1 MTKMLETKKMILSSL
16 EERNKTMSEL
26 SSELG
31 LANSTVSK
39 HLKELEMM
47 GAIRDTGEGRKWK
60 YYQKNKDFNFSQIGI
75 RHGNIS
81 KLAITVTAAVALI
94 VIAALILYSSASSV
108 ALSNI
113 SLQAGSAVPNGVT
126 VMAIEDAPQF
136 YNITALNITVTQAI
150 LHSTSGKNYIVNV
163 SKRIDLV
170 KLSNTSEI
178 FSAVKLPY
186 GNYTGIS
193 LIVSNATAVV
203 SGNATG
209 VFVPSSKI
217 EIPGK
222 FTVSQNMT
230 NWLLLDFN
238 LEQSLHF
245 TGNGRIIMLPVI
257 YYSGGRNANITVGRN
272 SSPIFRNMGH
282 VEWNRSM
289 FGMDQAGKI
298 ENNFSIPL
306 NQSMG
311 IESGRIVLGPRFG
324 ASFFVVRRGLIGAFV
339 YNSPLPFENGT
350 FNVSMVRFNH
360 TFPFNI
366 SDLNCSGRGMK
377 GAMLCTYRKAY
388 NATNSEQPA
397 TIINVSPS
405 GARLYVNMFMLPIIG
420 AYNTSVYLTS
430 SNGTSFGKSGII
442 TVIPDTVAMY
452 NKAYTVEFNG
462 LTAGAN
468 YSLAISSNHTS
479 ICIPK
484 QRVACVRTTSQS
496 SYSINFSV
504 ISNVSSIS
512 IRVPG
517 SLISSNGVSV
527 LRANASSQ
535 LGSSSNFTFP
545 SGRIIINSTA
555 EASEAKPVAP
565 SLPLAAYNCSV
576 GTDCMT
582 APVTICQNG
591 LPNQQICV
599 NQSYYG
605 AYMSDYKN
613 FTAKSAGSVCP
624 MFIIRSSYSC
634 GCSGSSCGMLYSQ
647 N

>member
-16 EERNKTMSEL
+16 DERNKTMSEL

-60 YYQKNKDFNFSQIGI
+60 YYQKNKDFSFAEIGI
-75 RHGNIS
+75 RHGYMS

-108 ALSNI
+108 TLSNI
-113 SLQAGSAVPNGVT
+113 AFQAGSTVPSGIT

-178 FSAVKLPY
+178 FGAVKLPY

-193 LIVSNATAVV
+193 LIVSNATALV
-203 SGNATG
+203 SGNLTG

-230 NWLLLDFN
+230 NWILMDFN

-245 TGNGRIIMLPVI
+245 TGNGQIIMLPVI
-257 YYSGGRNANITVGRN
+257 YYSGGRNANITVGDN

-289 FGMDQAGKI
+289 FGMDQDGKI
-298 ENNFSIPL
+298 ENNFSVPL

-339 YNSPLPFENGT
+339 YNSPLQFENGT

-366 SDLNCSGRGMK
+366 SDLNCSGKGLK
-377 GAMLCTYRKAY
+377 GAMLCTYRQAY
-388 NATNSEQPA
+388 NSTRHELPA
-397 TIINVSPS
+397 AVVNVSPS
-405 GARLYVNMFMLPIIG
+405 GAALYVRMFMLPIG
-420 AYNTSVYLTS
+420 SYNTSVYLTA
-430 SNGTSFGKSGII
+430 SNGASFGKSGII

-452 NKAYTVEFNG
+452 NKSYTIEFNG
-462 LTAGAN
+462 LAVGAN
-468 YSLAISSNHTS
+468 YSLSISSNHTS
-479 ICIPK
+479 MCVPGQKTACI
-484 QRVACVRTTSQS
+484 RTSSQS

-504 ISNVSSIS
+504 ISGVSYIN

-517 SLISSNGVSV
+517 ALISSEGVKISYT
-527 LRANASSQ
+527 NASSHV
-535 LGSSSNFTFP
+535 GIGGNFTFP
-545 SGRIIINSTA
+545 SRRILINSTA
-555 EASEAKPVAP
+555 EASEAKAVAP
-565 SLPLAAYNCSV
+565 SLPLAAYNCS
-576 GTDCMT
+576 GTSGCRT

-605 AYMSDYKN
+605 AYISDYRN
-613 FTAKSAGSVCP
+613 FTAQSTGSVCP

-634 GCSGSSCGMLYSQ
+634 GCSGASCGMLYSS

>member
-60 YYQKNKDFNFSQIGI
+60 YYQKNRDFSFSEVGI
-75 RHGNIS
+75 RHGYMS
-81 KLAITVTAAVALI
+81 KLTVTVTAAVALV

-113 SLQAGSAVPNGVT
+113 TLQAGSTVPSGIT

-150 LHSTSGKNYIVNV
+150 LHSESGKNYIINV
-163 SKRIDLV
+163 SKSIDLV

-178 FSAVKLPY
+178 FGAAKLPY

-203 SGNATG
+203 SGNVTN

-230 NWLLLDFN
+230 NWLLMDFN

-245 TGNGRIIMLPVI
+245 TGNGQIIMLPVI
-257 YYSGGRNANITVGRN
+257 YYSGGRNANITVGSN

-289 FGMDQAGKI
+289 FGMDQDGKV
-298 ENNFSIPL
+298 ENNFSMPL

-324 ASFFVVRRGLIGAFV
+324 ASFFVVRRGLIGAFI

-350 FNVSMVRFNH
+350 FNASMVRFNH
-360 TFPFNI
+360 TFPFNM
-366 SDLNCSGRGMK
+366 SRLNCSGKGLK
-377 GAMLCTYRKAY
+377 GAMLCTYRRAY
-388 NATNSEQPA
+388 NITHSEMPSSVV
-397 TIINVSPS
+397 NVSSS
-405 GARLYVNMFMLPIIG
+405 GAALYVSMFMQPIG
-420 AYNTSVYLTS
+420 SYNTSVYLTA
-430 SNGTSFGKSGII
+430 SNGTTFGKSGII
-442 TVIPDTVAMY
+442 TVTPDTVAIY
-452 NKAYTVEFNG
+452 NHAYTIEFKG
-462 LTAGAN
+462 LKVGGN
-468 YSLAISSNHTS
+468 YSLAISSSHAS
-479 ICIPK
+479 ICMAVHRTP
-484 QRVACVRTTSQS
+484 CVSTSS
-496 SYSINFSV
+496 ESNYSMKFSV
-504 ISNVSSIS
+504 TSNVSSIS
-512 IRVPG
+512 VRVPG
-517 SLISSNGVSV
+517 ALISSSGIMVFNS
-527 LRANASSQ
+527 NASSQ
-535 LGSSSNFTFP
+535 LGMGGNFTFP
-545 SGRIIINSTA
+545 SGHVVINSIV
-555 EASEAKPVAP
+555 EASEAKGVAP
-565 SLPLAAYNCSV
+565 SLPLAAYNCSGGSGCQTV
-576 GTDCMT
+576 
-582 APVTICQNG
+582 PVTICQNG
-591 LPNQQICV
+591 LPNQQVCI

-605 AYMSDYKN
+605 EYMSDYRN
-613 FTAKSAGSVCP
+613 FTAQNAGSVCP

-634 GCSGSSCGMLYSQ
+634 GCSGSSCGMLYSS